1 MDDFLD
7 NLLDDD
13 KYDIYDDSFD
23 DQKDQEEAFEDEI
36 NDLTMKLEKV
46 QNNAKATRP
55 TKRDIVED
63 SRNLLVDSTLERVL
77 EELKFADLPYVT
89 APELFINTLDGYI
102 SGIEFNE
109 STHMN
114 SVEPTQ
120 TVPIIKSNYG
130 HKKHVNYMVPSK
142 LKKSNRGRNKKKT
155 EEEENRSL
163 KSQITMFVRRPE
175 IERSSE
181 ITKHKFFRGGR
192 IQISGLTYRDIQSAK
207 IMVNNIIE
215 LVSDTDMVKKDVN
228 GDPEEVA
235 LKSLSST
242 MENYKY
248 QVIIEQYES
257 IDLSRFKE
265 EIFKNAYLL
274 ESVNN
279 TGDEITLAYVKYDG
293 SLAAMSLVLSIP
305 NIKKKKKVL
314 TTNVFSSGRIN
325 TLGCRETKYVHVVAR
340 FLNVVMEKAGTSII
354 VFNRDCNWSNYLILP
369 KRMPVDGNELFIDPV
384 DYVDNIE

>member
-13 KYDIYDDSFD
+13 KYDIYNDFFD
-23 DQKDQEEAFEDEI
+23 DQKDKEEDFEDEI
-36 NDLTMKLEKV
+36 QDLTNKLEKV
-46 QNNAKATRP
+46 QSNAKTAASRP

-63 SRNLLVDSTLERVL
+63 SRNLLIDETLSRIL
-77 EELKFADLPYVT
+77 EELKFADLPYIT
-89 APELFINTLDGYI
+89 APKLFINTLDGYI

-109 STHMN
+109 STHMG
-114 SVEPTQ
+114 SIEPTQ
-120 TVPIIKSNYG
+120 TIPIIKSNYG
-130 HKKHVNYMVPSK
+130 HKKDKNYMVPSK
-142 LKKSNRGRNKKKT
+142 IKKSNRGRNKKKT

-192 IQISGLTYRDIQSAK
+192 IQISGLTYRDIPSARH
-207 IMVNNIIE
+207 MVNDIIE
-215 LVSDTDMVKKDVN
+215 LVRDTDMVKKDID
-228 GDPEEVA
+228 GDPEDVE

-248 QVIIEQYES
+248 QLIIEQYES

-274 ESVNN
+274 DSVNN

-340 FLNVVMEKAGTSII
+340 FLNVVMEKAGESII

-369 KRMPVDGNELFIDPV
+369 KRVPAEKNEPFIDPG
-384 DYVDNIE
+384 DQ

>member
-142 LKKSNRGRNKKKT
+142 LKKSTRKRQKKKRT
-155 EEEENRSL
+155 A
-163 KSQITMFVRRPE
+163 V
-175 IERSSE
+175 
-181 ITKHKFFRGGR
+181 
-192 IQISGLTYRDIQSAK
+192 
-207 IMVNNIIE
+207 
-215 LVSDTDMVKKDVN
+215 
-228 GDPEEVA
+228 
-235 LKSLSST
+235 
-242 MENYKY
+242 
-248 QVIIEQYES
+248 
-257 IDLSRFKE
+257 
-265 EIFKNAYLL
+265 
-274 ESVNN
+274 
-279 TGDEITLAYVKYDG
+279 
-293 SLAAMSLVLSIP
+293 
-305 NIKKKKKVL
+305 
-314 TTNVFSSGRIN
+314 
-325 TLGCRETKYVHVVAR
+325 
-340 FLNVVMEKAGTSII
+340 
-354 VFNRDCNWSNYLILP
+354 
-369 KRMPVDGNELFIDPV
+369 
-384 DYVDNIE
+384 